1 MTQAR
6 FIGAALSGVAIAATA
21 FADNHAERA
30 DAGVMATVDA
40 LYDVISGPAGEERD
54 WDRFRS
60 LFAEGAQMGVTRPG
74 EDGWTV
80 ARFTPAEYVER
91 SGAWLVENG
100 FFETAIHNEIDVFGG
115 IAHVFST
122 YEGTRTEAG
131 EVFLSGINS
140 IQLVRTGDA
149 WKVQSIFWMQASD
162 EHPIPE
168 GYLPAADD
176 ASAEGGSASEDPGSK
191 EEEE

>member
-1 MTQAR
+1 MTQAG
-6 FIGAALSGVAIAATA
+6 FIGAALSGVVIAATA
-21 FADNHAERA
+21 YADNHAEQA
-30 DAGVMATVDA
+30 GAGVMATVDA

-60 LFAEGAQMGVTRPG
+60 LFAEGAQMGVTRSG

-80 ARFTPAEYVER
+80 ARFSPDEYVER

-100 FFETAIHNEIDVFGG
+100 FFETAIHNEIEVFGG

-122 YEGTRTEAG
+122 YEGTRTEGG

-168 GYLPAADD
+168 GYLPAA
-176 ASAEGGSASEDPGSK
+176 ASEDA
-191 EEEE
+191 EEADEADDSED